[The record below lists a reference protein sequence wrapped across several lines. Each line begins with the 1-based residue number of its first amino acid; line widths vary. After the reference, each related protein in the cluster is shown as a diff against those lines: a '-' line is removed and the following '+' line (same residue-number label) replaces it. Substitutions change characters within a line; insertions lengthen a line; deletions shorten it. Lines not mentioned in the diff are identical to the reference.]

1 MKGPDHQVLGRS
13 IRSFV
18 VLTLCNSAGVLTIC
32 ALLIYAAQ
40 NHSGH
45 TGLNPYHALVV
56 FVPLGIAGLVCL
68 LTTPYPGY
76 QKWLAVSAILIGF
89 FGAVFLV
96 YLDQSNTLLP
106 YEVWIDRGMP

>member
-1 MKGPDHQVLGRS
+1 MGRS
-13 IRSFV
+13 NRSFAL
-18 VLTLCNSAGVLTIC
+18 LTMCNSAGVWTIF

-45 TGLNPYHALVV
+45 TGFNPYHALVV
-56 FVPLGIAGLVCL
+56 FVPLGITGLSCL
-68 LTTPYPGY
+68 LMVPCPRRH
-76 QKWLAVSAILIGF
+76 QWLAVSAILIGL
-89 FGAVFLV
+89 FGVMLLI